1 MSRLDSHP
9 ILEIPKRKQFTFTYN
24 GRMVEAFEGEVI
36 SSALIAAG
44 YHVFGHHHRDGAAQ
58 GIFCAN
64 GQCAQCLVLADGVP
78 VKGCMTPVQPGMKV
92 SSCEGKPEL
101 PAEVEPPDMFGR
113 TGAEGIENV
122 KTSCL
127 ILGGG
132 PAGLAAAIEL
142 GKAEVDTIV
151 VDDKQSLGGKLTLQ
165 THLFFG
171 SKAECYA
178 GTRGID
184 IAEIL
189 TGEVA
194 RHQTVEVWLDSPA
207 VGVFCDGKVGVV
219 KQGRYVLIEP
229 AALLV
234 AAGARE
240 KSLAFPGCD
249 LPGVYGA
256 GAFQTLVNRD
266 LVKPAE
272 RLFVCG
278 GGNVG
283 LIAAY
288 HALQAGIEVAGL
300 AEAASACGGYRV
312 HLDKIVNLGV
322 PVYTSHTV
330 VRADGGRGPGGLAA
344 GGGTDRQKNCRLQ
357 AVTIARV
364 DENFSLLP
372 GTERTIE
379 VDSLL
384 IAVGLTPVNEFYQK
398 AKQYGMKVFAAG
410 DAEEISEA
418 SAAMFSGKI
427 AGRKIVDALG
437 GTQTKGGRGKVRG
450 VVGSSATEAGQGELS
465 GSVRGCSAEE
475 SRLLEALR
483 SRPGP
488 VGRLEINRIPGKI
501 YPVIRCTQ
509 QIPCDPCV
517 EACSRGAIKLAEDSL
532 LGVPEFQ
539 GDDCSGCGKCV
550 IACPGLAIVLV
561 DEGYDPSGK
570 LALVTVPFEF
580 PEDRVRPGDEVATVG
595 SEGKVIGKAT
605 VKDMRKS
612 RKMKRNLLRLEVPF
626 EERLDVAGIRLQYAE
641 EGGWEDVSLEDDDTV
656 ICRCE
661 RVTKGE
667 IVRLIREG
675 YRDMNQLKAALR
687 VGMGACGGKTC
698 EELIFR
704 LFKDE
709 GIDLDEVTGF
719 VKRPPAMEVPLS
731 LFAGLDSGGRGAG
744 GGRAK

>member
-1 MSRLDSHP
+1 MSRIDSHP

-101 PAEVEPPDMFGR
+101 QAEVEPPDMFGR

-132 PAGLAAAIEL
+132 PAGLAAAIDL
-142 GKAEVDTIV
+142 GKAEVDTSV

-194 RHQTVEVWLDSPA
+194 RHQTVQVWLDSPA

-219 KQGRYVLIEP
+219 KHGRYVLIEP

-330 VRADGGRGPGGLAA
+330 VRADGGRGPGGLVA

-437 GTQTKGGRGKVRG
+437 GRQTRGDRGEVRDGEGG
-450 VVGSSATEAGQGELS
+450 LS

-488 VGRLEINRIPGKI
+488 VGRLEINRMPGKI

-517 EACSRGAIKLAEDSL
+517 EACSKGSIKLSEDPL

-595 SEGKVIGKAT
+595 SEGKVLGTAM
-605 VKDMRKS
+605 VKDVRKS
-612 RKMKRNLLRLEVPF
+612 RKMKRHLLRLEVPF
-626 EERLDVAGIRLQYAE
+626 EERLDVAGIRLQSVE

-675 YRDMNQLKAALR
+675 YRDMNQLKASLR

-744 GGRAK
+744 GGLAK